1 MIEVIAEALAGLLF
15 EYDEL
20 DQKELLVGAPAHK
33 EGQAEIGI
41 LVDGKPYTI
50 YIRAGERK

>member
-1 MIEVIAEALAGLLF
+1 MVDTIAEALAGLLS

-33 EGQAEIGI
+33 EGHAEIGI
-41 LVDGKPYTI
+41 LVDGKPYII